1 MEAFC
6 VRGVVKNGQV
16 LLAKP
21 LDLPEGTVV
30 TVEYEPGDTS
40 ESLSGE
46 RPYDPEAARRAFLAY
61 ALRSD
66 LVEAPDLADKI
77 RSDR

>member
-30 TVEYEPGDTS
+30 TVEYEPA
-40 ESLSGE
+40 LGE
-46 RPYDPEAARRAFLAY
+46 PQPITDEQFAELTGFLTGKRDKKEWPAFEARLKLAHGT
-61 ALRSD
+61 
-66 LVEAPDLADKI
+66 P
-77 RSDR
+77 